1 MNKTPQDKYIPGVC
15 NIGPAEI
22 KSRMQA
28 GWFGLILTVIV
39 GALLFYIQAAPVT
52 RLVLFLPAFIG
63 AIGFLQ
69 AYFHFCVAFG
79 SQGLFNVANEAGKT
93 ESVTQQE
100 FRRKDQQKVYKIM
113 TLSVLVA
120 VVVAGVAVVI

>member
-1 MNKTPQDKYIPGVC
+1 MNTAPKDKYIPGVC
-15 NIGPAEI
+15 TIGPAEI

-28 GWFGLILTVIV
+28 GWFGLVLTVII
-39 GALLFYIQAAPVT
+39 GALLFYLEASPVT

-100 FRRKDQQKVYKIM
+100 FRKKDQQIVYKIM
-113 TLSVLVA
+113 IYSVLIAAVVA
-120 VVVAGVAVVI
+120 VVASVI

>member
-1 MNKTPQDKYIPGVC
+1 MNTMPQDKYIPGVC

-22 KSRMQA
+22 KSRMQT
-28 GWFGLILTVIV
+28 GWFGLVLTVII
-39 GALLFYIQAAPVT
+39 GALLFYLEASPVT

-100 FRRKDQQKVYKIM
+100 FRKKDQQKVYKI
-113 TLSVLVA
+113 TIYSVLIAAVVA
-120 VVVAGVAVVI
+120 VVASVI

>member
-1 MNKTPQDKYIPGVC
+1 MNTTEKDTYIPGVC

-22 KSRMQA
+22 KSRMQT
-28 GWFGLILTVIV
+28 GWFGLGLTVII
-39 GALLFYIQAAPVT
+39 GALLFYLEASPVT
-52 RLVLFLPAFIG
+52 RLVLFLPAFIS

-100 FRRKDQQKVYKIM
+100 FRKKDQQKVYKIM
-113 TLSVLVA
+113 IYSVLVA
-120 VVVAGVAVVI
+120 LVVAVVAAVV